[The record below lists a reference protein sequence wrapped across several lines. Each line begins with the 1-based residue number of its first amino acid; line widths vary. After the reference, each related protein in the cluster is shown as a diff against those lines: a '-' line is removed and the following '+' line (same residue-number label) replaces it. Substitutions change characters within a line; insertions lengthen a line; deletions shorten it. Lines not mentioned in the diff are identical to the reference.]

1 MCSLTTVKDLS
12 LQVTFLVFLGTF
24 PLLVWLCLF
33 FFPYLNYIPLAQH
46 KIQFSL
52 PIFHFPFYLI
62 QVYDL
67 KEQLEISA
75 SQYSCEK
82 GEFKLQK
89 KLGANTQIPTFQML
103 FPAETELG
111 FSSNS
116 RNSEHMYLPIHNS
129 MMRDNLQFSLT
140 ADLKVYREGNKGT
153 QPCCQQNN
161 KSHHDSPIYET
172 AELF

>member
-1 MCSLTTVKDLS
+1 MFSHHCEGPVATSYFPGVLGNLPTAC
-12 LQVTFLVFLGTF
+12 LVM
-24 PLLVWLCLF
+24 PF
-33 FFPYLNYIPLAQH
+33 FFFYSIFKLYSTCTTQNTVLTAY
-46 KIQFSL
+46 FSL
-52 PIFHFPFYLI
+52 PILPHSS
-62 QVYDL
+62 VWL

-75 SQYSCEK
+75 SQYSYEK

-129 MMRDNLQFSLT
+129 MMRD
-140 ADLKVYREGNKGT
+140 R
-153 QPCCQQNN
+153 
-161 KSHHDSPIYET
+161 
-172 AELF
+172 